1 MDSPENYENLRVA
14 SFSAYLNSTDENIVL
29 KVTGGIP
36 DPTGI
41 FSPEETPRPLTIF
54 GRSKKSEEGEI
65 GVFEANK
72 YFNMKIDYETPNKAK
87 HDRVVIDPL
96 HQEKPKVRFG
106 APSVSSEAS
115 RNSQAALLP
124 NPQRN
129 PARIKERKGIGKTI
143 FTGFRCN
150 GPCLD
155 KKSVY
160 IDKRV
165 DHDMIHTRDVGKESF
180 RFVNHPPIVY
190 NGKEHFAFPVLGKE
204 NLMARKR
211 LEEHKIE
218 EVPRYSIEVFGSN
231 TNSKKSDIATNLER
245 KLSMLT
251 WDAIPKSQTL
261 PSNLGSSTSGPCDD
275 IQSDASSDLFEIET
289 GHKLLLM
296 QESDLCS
303 QYEPSEASIEWS
315 VVTASMVDFSVV
327 TDYDEKAISNEMYSS
342 HDKMAKTKNVLRK
355 EEQKGRLA
363 SGLLGC
369 QSHKAVSVSET
380 VHRASEKP
388 KRHILRKDFEFA
400 PPTQLSLSSRA
411 ISPEAI
417 SLFKQH
423 GQVQ

>member
-1 MDSPENYENLRVA
+1 MDSQENYENLRVA
-14 SFSAYLNSTDENIVL
+14 SFSAYLNSTNENIVL

-65 GVFEANK
+65 GVFEADK

-96 HQEKPKVRFG
+96 HHEKPKVRFG
-106 APSVSSEAS
+106 APSVTSEAS
-115 RNSQAALLP
+115 GSSQTALLP
-124 NPQRN
+124 NPRRN

-160 IDKRV
+160 VDKRV
-165 DHDMIHTRDVGKESF
+165 DHDTIHTKDVGKESF

-204 NLMARKR
+204 NLM
-211 LEEHKIE
+211 
-218 EVPRYSIEVFGSN
+218 
-231 TNSKKSDIATNLER
+231 SDIATNLER

-289 GHKLLLM
+289 GHKLLLL

-315 VVTASMVDFSVV
+315 VVTASMADFSVV
-327 TDYDEKAISNEMYSS
+327 TDYDEKATSNEMYSS

-363 SGLLGC
+363 NGLLGC

-400 PPTQLSLSSRA
+400 PPAQLSLSSRA